1 VKIDHPAGTYAQ
13 SILDSDGKEETRT
26 GTGTVYRIVVRGE
39 LSARYGAAFDGM
51 EIETKHG
58 QTETKHGQTVLTGE
72 VKDPPH
78 LHGIL
83 DRISGFGLELVS
95 VEALPQG
102 TQDSDPG
109 KRPKTTE

>member
-1 VKIDHPAGTYAQ
+1 MPYAQ
-13 SILDSDGKEETRT
+13 SILESIGKQGTRT

-39 LSARYGAAFDGM
+39 LSARYGAAFEGM
-51 EIETKHG
+51 EM
-58 QTETKHGQTVLTGE
+58 ETKHGQTVLTGE

-95 VEALPQG
+95 VKALPQG

>member
-1 VKIDHPAGTYAQ
+1 VPYAQ
-13 SILDSDGKEETRT
+13 RTLDSDGIEETRT

-39 LSARYGAAFDGM
+39 LSARYGAAFEGM
-51 EIETKHG
+51 EMETKHG
-58 QTETKHGQTVLTGE
+58 QTILTGE

-83 DRISGFGLELVS
+83 DRISGFGLGLVS

>member
-58 QTETKHGQTVLTGE
+58 QTVLTGE

>member
-1 VKIDHPAGTYAQ
+1 VKIDHPAVPYAQ
-13 SILDSDGKEETRT
+13 SILDSDSKEETRT

-39 LSARYGAAFDGM
+39 LSVRYGAAFEGM
-51 EIETKHG
+51 EMETKHG
-58 QTETKHGQTVLTGE
+58 QTILTGE

-83 DRISGFGLELVS
+83 DRISGFGLGLVS